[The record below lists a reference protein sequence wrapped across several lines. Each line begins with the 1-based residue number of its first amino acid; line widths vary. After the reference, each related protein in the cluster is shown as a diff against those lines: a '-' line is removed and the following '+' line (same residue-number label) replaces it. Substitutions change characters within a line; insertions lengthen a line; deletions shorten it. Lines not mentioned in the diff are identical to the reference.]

1 MQTKDKKIHRRS
13 PSRRIRKMSCWN
25 KCYIKR
31 AWNISNNTEA
41 DKRESIHALSLAKEC
56 YSMKLD
62 LLTNATVV
70 NDAIKF
76 VIDSKQKLKLG
87 NQKGIYN
94 ENNESKEEPD
104 SDEKDSDRLQER
116 NRNGKEQKKVK
127 LRTRF
132 FD

>member
-1 MQTKDKKIHRRS
+1 M
-13 PSRRIRKMSCWN
+13 
-25 KCYIKR
+25 
-31 AWNISNNTEA
+31 
-41 DKRESIHALSLAKEC
+41 
-56 YSMKLD
+56 D

-104 SDEKDSDRLQER
+104 YDEKDSDRLQER
-116 NRNGKEQKKVK
+116 NRNGKEQKKAK
-127 LRTRF
+127 LRIRF
-132 FD
+132 F

>member
-1 MQTKDKKIHRRS
+1 MQTKDKKIHRQS
-13 PSRRIRKMSCWN
+13 PSRRIREMSCWN

-31 AWNISNNTEA
+31 ASNISNNTEA
-41 DKRESIHALSLAKEC
+41 DKRESIHALSLAKKC

-94 ENNESKEEPD
+94 ENNESKEEAD

-116 NRNGKEQKKVK
+116 NRKKPNYEPDF
-127 LRTRF
+127 LTNL
-132 FD
+132 